1 VEQWLDKF
9 MRIILSLLYAPI
21 IFFSLKYF
29 NSSIEEVLVLK
40 ALPFIISLI
49 FTIIIIIS
57 YIKKRSVIL
66 YFAQKFSKSN
76 IEDEEKKYIHKATKF
91 WIFISMINVTIHFFI
106 FLNINA
112 NFWLFYSS
120 IGWYILFI
128 TAGVLQFLHRKF
140 VFLKRIN
147 IEN

>member
-1 VEQWLDKF
+1 

-49 FTIIIIIS
+49 FTTIIIIS

-66 YFAQKFSKSN
+66 YFAQKFSKTEIS
-76 IEDEEKKYIHKATKF
+76 IEEKEYIHHCTKF
-91 WIFISMINVTIHFFI
+91 WIVISIINVTIHFFI
-106 FLNINA
+106 FLNINS

-128 TAGVLQFLHRKF
+128 SAGVLQFLHRKF
-140 VFLKRIN
+140 VFLKRVK

>member
-1 VEQWLDKF
+1 
-9 MRIILSLLYAPI
+9 MRIILSLIYAPI

-29 NSSIEEVLVLK
+29 NSSLEEMPLLK

-49 FTIIIIIS
+49 FIIILIIS
-57 YIKKRSVIL
+57 YIKKKSIIF
-66 YFAQKFSKSN
+66 YFAQKFSKST
-76 IEDEEKKYIHKATKF
+76 IDEEEKEYIHNSTKF
-91 WIFISMINVTIHFFI
+91 WIVICIINVTIHFFI

-112 NFWLFYSS
+112 SFWLFYSS

-128 TAGVLQFLHRKF
+128 TAGLFQFLHRKF
-140 VFLKRIN
+140 VFLKRTK